1 MEALGL
7 AIGILALIKPTA
19 EAISELWTSGQNFS
33 GDASRIRLRFD
44 VQLTRLKSFERVLFE
59 PDKFPLVQGQLF
71 DHLAPDLCENFVE
84 LLRQLYELL
93 LQYYAVRKRYAL
105 EDDREG
111 VASAGLITSAQ
122 GRAEIVSS
130 GRAGDEK
137 LAKAV
142 SWVKKVRWVVGDK
155 KSAEKLVLEFE
166 EWTERVR
173 SLLELVWWPLPFF
186 STATQMEKL
195 ERDPDAGQI
204 GILEGIGMRKLL
216 ASPSL
221 ASSEAAKGLKISKLE
236 FCMKS
241 QFQDL
246 EVGELTDNINVAVEY
261 KNYEQDSTGSINEIV
276 SRRIL
281 QLVALLH
288 EAKDDRFRVLR
299 CINFFDD
306 VPLKRIGFVFQLPPS
321 EAQMNL
327 IPTSLN
333 LNLLSKKTKPM
344 LGARIKLAH
353 TLAESIGLL
362 HSVGWVHKSL
372 RSENIIFFPIH
383 EVGNES
389 GDALLENP
397 QIFGFEYSRVVTDF
411 SSGRPDF
418 NIRRNIYRHPARWG
432 QPSETFSKIHDIYGM
447 SLSLIL

>member
-19 EAISELWTSGQNFS
+19 EAINELWTSGQNFS
-33 GDASRIRLRFD
+33 GDASRIRLRFA

-59 PDKFPLVQGQLF
+59 PDKFPLVQGRLF
-71 DHLAPDLCENFVE
+71 DHLPPDLRENFVE
-84 LLRQLYELL
+84 LLRQLYEIL

-111 VASAGLITSAQ
+111 VISAALITPTQ

-142 SWVKKVRWVVGDK
+142 SWVKKARWVAGDK

-166 EWTERVR
+166 GWTERVK
-173 SLLELVWWPLPFF
+173 SLLELAWWPLPFF
-186 STATQMEKL
+186 STAAQMEKL
-195 ERDPDAGQI
+195 ERDADAGQI

-221 ASSEAAKGLKISKLE
+221 TSSEAAKALKISKLD
-236 FCMKS
+236 FRLKT

-246 EVGELTDNINVAVEY
+246 EVGQITDNVNVAVEY
-261 KNYEQDSTGSINEIV
+261 KSYEQDTTGSISEIV

-299 CINFFDD
+299 CINYFDD
-306 VPLKRIGFVFQLPPS
+306 VSRKRIGFVFELRPS
-321 EAQMNL
+321 EAQMGV

-333 LNLLSKKTKPM
+333 LKLFSKKTKPM

-353 TLAESIGLL
+353 AIAESIGLL

-372 RSENIIFFPIH
+372 RSENIIFFPPQ
-383 EVGNES
+383 EAGNES
-389 GDALLENP
+389 GDALLEDP
-397 QIFGFEYSRVVTDF
+397 QIFGFEYSRVITDF

-418 NIRRNIYRHPARWG
+418 NIRRNIYKHPERWG

-447 SLSLIL
+447 FLSLIL